1 MSGRPGT
8 TSAMAS
14 TRNRYVAMETR
25 KGWGDRYPEDVRNG
39 DWAFQS
45 FQPDRTVNRSKN
57 VQRCM
62 GCHQGRAKNDD
73 VFTVDRLRAASLS
86 EAETLLCLAHTS
98 GVERSDLAPGLIV
111 LFAQSSN
118 ASHRASN

>member
-1 MSGRPGT
+1 
-8 TSAMAS
+8 
-14 TRNRYVAMETR
+14 METR